1 MKPPRSRLPY
11 LLCFSCALLL
21 VDLLVSPAQAQDTPN
36 PPLAR
41 SRYRTGEETLRAFAP
56 VSASLR
62 RSIVKLN
69 VDGRTV
75 ALGTVVD
82 SAGLAL
88 TKASEVSQG
97 KLTCWLAEDR
107 EVDAEVLA
115 SDADADLALV
125 RVKAR
130 DLTPVSWASNE
141 VALGQ
146 WAITPGI
153 ADTPQAVGIVS
164 ALPRRIRPQ
173 RAFVGVQFVLNS
185 TVPEIEQVMTGFGA
199 EKAGVRPGDIIRAVN
214 GQSVTNREQVVDT
227 LREFREGQ
235 TVTLHLERTNGVFD
249 AEVRLQAPGADL
261 LEPGLPERLTGTLSR
276 RSEGFEQVLEHDTVL
291 PPWLCGGP
299 LVDLDGKVIGIN
311 IARAGR
317 VSTYALP
324 AKIVRRVL
332 QTLKSTPVRAPAR
345 LQPSAKS

>member
-1 MKPPRSRLPY
+1 MKLAPFKPHV
-11 LLCFSCALLL
+11 LLCCCALLL
-21 VDLLVSPAQAQDTPN
+21 ADLLQPMAPAQDTTDSRLPRN
-36 PPLAR
+36 
-41 SRYRTGEETLRAFAP
+41 RYRTGQETLRAFGS
-56 VSASLR
+56 VSTSLR

-82 SAGLAL
+82 DTGLAL

-107 EVDAEVLA
+107 EVEAQVLA
-115 SDADADLALV
+115 TDVDTDLALV
-125 RVKAR
+125 KVTAR
-130 DLTPVSWASNE
+130 GLAPVSWAGGDVS
-141 VALGQ
+141 LGQ

-185 TVPEIEQVMTGFGA
+185 TIPEVEQVMTGFGA
-199 EKAGVRPGDIIRAVN
+199 EKAGVKPGDIIRAVN
-214 GQSVTNREQVVDT
+214 GQTVTNREQVVDT

-235 TVTLHLERTNGVFD
+235 TVTLHIERTNGVFD

-261 LEPGLPERLTGTLSR
+261 MEPGLPERLTGTLSR

-324 AKIVRRVL
+324 TKIVRRVL